1 MEPDDQNHLQFL
13 IEKHPPVA
21 GDWGDWWELGTG
33 NWELNHCLI
42 TSEQLSSLCHIQQDC
57 RAVWTSLALS
67 LIGLLFL
74 FLFFLAEHMHAPSLK
89 QQKSHINF
97 IVFFFPFFLFSSI
110 IVDVLPIF

>member
-21 GDWGDWWELGTG
+21 GDWGDWWELGTKSL
-33 NWELNHCLI
+33 LNHFRAAK
-42 TSEQLSSLCHIQQDC
+42 LSVPHSAGLQSGLDILGFEFDWV
-57 RAVWTSLALS
+57 AVP
-67 LIGLLFL
+67 
-74 FLFFLAEHMHAPSLK
+74 FLFFLAEHMHTPSLK

-97 IVFFFPFFLFSSI
+97 IVFFFLFFLFSSI